1 MVIFSPARCKLDE
14 FVHGVF
20 LLDDDRLLT
29 FLLLHRYGSVVA
41 ELIRLHVARS
51 MVVRRLNA
59 GGRERCDLYKA
70 QLLSL

>member
-1 MVIFSPARCKLDE
+1 MIVIFSPVRCKLEE

-20 LLDDDRLLT
+20 LLDDDRPLT

-41 ELIRLHVARS
+41 KLNRLHAARS

-59 GGRERCDLYKA
+59 DG
-70 QLLSL
+70 